1 MITIVTTRATERA
14 GINAE
19 EVATA
24 AVLSATTLSKF
35 GSAVK
40 KYYEACIIMKENCL
54 LSLVGVHVSVH
65 VSDPETVL
73 VVVTQ
78 LVDVHTDGVV
88 VGVSSSVAMVLTEV
102 VIAALFAGDDD
113 GAAHC
118 MLRIDGS
125 TQTMSGG
132 ALLGSIVLPHSITA
146 VWVKVPV
153 RLTFDNLFWLM
164 FSQSSGM
171 FSQEGTP
178 SQIGDVKEW
187 FEPFLSP

>member
-1 MITIVTTRATERA
+1 MY
-14 GINAE
+14 N
-19 EVATA
+19 
-24 AVLSATTLSKF
+24 
-35 GSAVK
+35 
-40 KYYEACIIMKENCL
+40 YEGKLHVYL

-118 MLRIDGS
+118 MLGIGGS

-153 RLTFDNLFWLM
+153 RLTFDTMFGLM

-171 FSQEGTP
+171 FSQEETP
-178 SQIGDVKEW
+178 TTTECVNALVG
-187 FEPFLSP
+187 